1 VIVEEFRCQ
10 QLGGVL
16 DAAPWRGEDRVTGD
30 RDLPAGDRGG
40 IPGL

>member
-1 VIVEEFRCQ
+1 VHLDLGAPARGQ

-30 RDLPAGDRGG
+30 RESPEQ
-40 IPGL
+40 